1 MRTKLNIC
9 IFFFFFNYKQTWRSN
24 CGVKTDVPDPDNISM
39 RPLWSM
45 IVVTSC
51 FSCSRRYTNHHQITC
66 CLVSDCCL
74 TPNDQFLQL
83 FHGEEKLHL
92 MRWWWWYPRCS
103 IQTLKM
109 LLYSERTVR
118 DRHYVPW
125 GHISMISSQP
135 IFPLTS

>member
-1 MRTKLNIC
+1 MKYLH
-9 IFFFFFNYKQTWRSN
+9 FFFFLITSKRGGLIVAW
-24 CGVKTDVPDPDNISM
+24 KDVPDPDNISM

-51 FSCSRRYTNHHQITC
+51 FSCSRRYTNDHQSTC

-74 TPNDQFLQL
+74 TPNDLFLQL
-83 FHGEEKLHL
+83 FHGEDKLHL
-92 MRWWWWYPRCS
+92 MRWWWYPRCS

-109 LLYSERTVR
+109 LFYSERTVR